1 MKTRYWP
8 GIAAA
13 LTAGIVLAIAWV
25 FDNTEK
31 ERFRQRN
38 RADVLDQLS
47 ATRARLEGGLN
58 KRLFLT
64 RGLVAY
70 ISSKNPNISQQEF
83 ETLMQVMVAQQPGIP
98 SAALFKNSIC
108 THLYPLKG
116 QEEALGFDPMKIPA
130 EREAFQRAIDTRNT
144 VLAGPVELVA
154 KGSAAFI
161 TRTPIFLTPPG
172 KAPESGAYW
181 GMVSIGIDRDTLLK
195 EAGLLKKSAKLRY
208 SIRGK
213 DGRGAEGKVFLGD
226 GAIFQQDP
234 AILSVTLPNGSWQL
248 AAIPAAGWPT
258 SAPLSRWLWI
268 GSSLTALLAGVL
280 MYVLVSAPARLQ
292 VAVER
297 ATEALRKNEEAL
309 ERRVAERTAELEIAK
324 QKAEV
329 ANQAKSTFLA
339 NMSHELRSP
348 LNAILGFAQLMT
360 RSQTLPKEHLENI
373 SIITRSGE
381 HLLTLINN
389 VLDLSKIESGRT
401 TLTEKNFD
409 LHGMLDNIEDM
420 FRLKAEDKK
429 LQLLVEHNPDVPR
442 YIRTDEVKLR
452 QVLINLISNAI
463 KFTEEGGVSVRVGL
477 VRSKHFSASSG
488 TQVPTTNLSFEFQ
501 DTGSGIAPAELE
513 KLFEAFVQ
521 TETGKQA
528 QEGTGLGLYI
538 SRKFVQLMGGEILV
552 NSTVGKGTTFKF
564 YIQAIPVDASELDRK
579 KTPRQVIALDP
590 NQPKYPILIVDDKS
604 INRQLLIKLLSPLG
618 FELKEATNGSEAI
631 EIWQS
636 WSPHLIWMDMRM
648 PVMDGYEATKQIKST
663 TKGQATAIIALTAS
677 GLEEERGVFLSAG
690 CDDFLRK
697 PFREADIFELMHKHI
712 GVNYIY
718 EDSTLEKSGKVRED
732 GEKLLTR
739 EAMAA
744 LPTEW
749 VNNLKQAIENVDMRA
764 IASILDQIQTENAPL
779 ALAIQSCLDNF
790 NYDKILAV
798 IPEGTAQPM

>member
-1 MKTRYWP
+1 
-8 GIAAA
+8 
-13 LTAGIVLAIAWV
+13 
-25 FDNTEK
+25 
-31 ERFRQRN
+31 
-38 RADVLDQLS
+38 
-47 ATRARLEGGLN
+47 
-58 KRLFLT
+58 
-64 RGLVAY
+64 
-70 ISSKNPNISQQEF
+70 
-83 ETLMQVMVAQQPGIP
+83 
-98 SAALFKNSIC
+98 
-108 THLYPLKG
+108 
-116 QEEALGFDPMKIPA
+116 
-130 EREAFQRAIDTRNT
+130 
-144 VLAGPVELVA
+144 
-154 KGSAAFI
+154 
-161 TRTPIFLTPPG
+161 
-172 KAPESGAYW
+172 
-181 GMVSIGIDRDTLLK
+181 
-195 EAGLLKKSAKLRY
+195 
-208 SIRGK
+208 
-213 DGRGAEGKVFLGD
+213 
-226 GAIFQQDP
+226 
-234 AILSVTLPNGSWQL
+234 
-248 AAIPAAGWPT
+248 
-258 SAPLSRWLWI
+258 
-268 GSSLTALLAGVL
+268 
-280 MYVLVSAPARLQ
+280 
-292 VAVER
+292 
-297 ATEALRKNEEAL
+297 
-309 ERRVAERTAELEIAK
+309 
-324 QKAEV
+324 
-329 ANQAKSTFLA
+329 
-339 NMSHELRSP
+339 
-348 LNAILGFAQLMT
+348 
-360 RSQTLPKEHLENI
+360 
-373 SIITRSGE
+373 
-381 HLLTLINN
+381 
-389 VLDLSKIESGRT
+389 
-401 TLTEKNFD
+401 
-409 LHGMLDNIEDM
+409 
-420 FRLKAEDKK
+420 
-429 LQLLVEHNPDVPR
+429 
-442 YIRTDEVKLR
+442 
-452 QVLINLISNAI
+452 
-463 KFTEEGGVSVRVGL
+463 VRVGL

>member
-8 GIAAA
+8 GIAAS

-25 FDNTEK
+25 FDRTEK
-31 ERFRQRN
+31 ERFHQRN

-47 ATRARLEGGLN
+47 ATRARLEGALN

-83 ETLMQVMVAQQPGIP
+83 ETLMRVMVANKSGIP

-116 QEEALGFDPMKIPA
+116 QEEALGFDPMKIPT

-154 KGSAAFI
+154 KKSAAFI

-172 KAPESGAYW
+172 KAPESGSYW
-181 GMVSIGIDRDTLLK
+181 GMVSVGIDRDTVLK
-195 EAGLLKKSAKLRY
+195 EAGLLDGYTKLQY

-213 DGRGAEGKVFLGD
+213 DGLGADGKVFFGD
-226 GAIFQQDP
+226 EAIFQREP
-234 AILSVTLPNGSWQL
+234 VILSVTLPNGYWQL
-248 AAIPAAGWPT
+248 AAIPTAGWPT
-258 SAPLSRWLWI
+258 SAALSRWLWM
-268 GSSLTALLAGVL
+268 GASLTALLAGAL
-280 MYVLVSAPARLQ
+280 MYVLVSAPTRLR

-324 QKAEV
+324 EKAEV

-360 RSQTLPKEHLENI
+360 RSKTLPKDQLENL

-389 VLDLSKIESGRT
+389 VLDLSKIEAGRT
-401 TLTEKNFD
+401 TLNEKDFD
-409 LHGMLDNIEDM
+409 LLGLLEDIENM
-420 FRLKAEDKK
+420 FRLKAKDKG
-429 LQLLVEHNPDVPR
+429 LQLLVEHTPDVPR

-463 KFTEEGGVSVRVGL
+463 KFTEEGGVSVRAGI
-477 VRSKHFSASSG
+477 G
-488 TQVPTTNLSFEFQ
+488 NPITNYQLPITHYQLNFEVQ
-501 DTGSGIAPAELE
+501 DTGFGIAPAELE

-521 TETGKQA
+521 TEAGKQA
-528 QEGTGLGLYI
+528 HEGTGLGLSI
-538 SRKFVQLMGGEILV
+538 SRKFVELMGGEILV

-564 YIQAIPVDASELDRK
+564 YIQAIAVTPKQLESQ
-579 KTPRQVIALDP
+579 KTPRQVIALEP
-590 NQPKYPILIVDDKS
+590 NQPKYRILIVDDKS

-618 FELKEATNGSEAI
+618 FELKEANNGIEAI
-631 EIWQS
+631 EIWQA

-648 PVMDGYEATKQIKST
+648 PIMDGYEATKQIKST
-663 TKGQATAIIALTAS
+663 TQGQATAIIALTAS
-677 GLEEERGVFLSAG
+677 GLEEERAVFLSAG

-712 GVNYIY
+712 GVDYIY
-718 EDSTLEKSGKVRED
+718 EDSIGEKSGKVRED
-732 GEKLLTR
+732 EEKLLTR

-744 LPTEW
+744 LPMAW
-749 VNNLKQAIENVDMRA
+749 GNNLKQAIENVDMKA
-764 IASILDQIQTENAPL
+764 IATILDQIQTENPPL

-790 NYDKILAV
+790 DYDKILAV
-798 IPEGTAQPM
+798 IPEVTP